1 MEVLIPRG
9 LEEALEWKADHPEA
23 VPIAGGTDLMVDL
36 NFDRSRPEVMID
48 VSRLSELNTW
58 RREDGNL
65 FLGAGLTYT
74 RALHELPEMRALA
87 QASRSVGSPQIRN
100 RGTIGGNLGTASPA
114 GDAVPVLVAHDG
126 EVVLGAAGDRTRSVS
141 WNEFFLGP
149 KRNAMAPDELI
160 LGAQWR
166 DARGPQSFSKVGTRN
181 AMVIA
186 VANLCLVMD
195 EDSRTVRVALGS
207 VGPTDPSATRTVL
220 ESSSM
225 TRHRLATAMTI
236 AFRVPTFE
244 NDWGPRAS
252 LHWAPRISSSGAM
265 AFRFGPRKNS
275 FQDTDRVRS
284 PAAPSTT
291 SPSWATRTG
300 TASPAGDAVPRF
312 PPMVP
317 RLRIWGDPTDLEAC
331 ASARI
336 SGSSCNARVY
346 VRPAPRKRF
355 PSSRRQVFSSDR
367 RETSIM
373 TSGLLRSK
381 FRSTIRSVPPAIGTA
396 SGWSAFHSSASS
408 SPRGMRTSIR
418 ASSASEL
425 PLRERVDHGQHV
437 VAERIQDRAGAPGL
451 DVLADLCSALI
462 RCSGGRDHL

>member
-36 NFDRSRPEVMID
+36 NFDRSRPEIMID

-58 RREDGNL
+58 RQEDGNL

-207 VGPTDPSATRTVL
+207 VGPTVLRSQEAEAFAAEALSRAGAWDDPSAPLPPSDL
-220 ESSSM
+220 EGF
-225 TRHRLATAMTI
+225 AE
-236 AFRVPTFE
+236 RV
-244 NDWGPRAS
+244 
-252 LHWAPRISSSGAM
+252 SGA
-265 AFRFGPRKNS
+265 ATPIDDVRGTAGYRRHAC
-275 FQDTDRVRS
+275 RVLAGR
-284 PAAPSTT
+284 AL
-291 SPSWATRTG
+291 SWAL
-300 TASPAGDAVPRF
+300 A
-312 PPMVP
+312 
-317 RLRIWGDPTDLEAC
+317 
-331 ASARI
+331 
-336 SGSSCNARVY
+336 
-346 VRPAPRKRF
+346 
-355 PSSRRQVFSSDR
+355 
-367 RETSIM
+367 
-373 TSGLLRSK
+373 
-381 FRSTIRSVPPAIGTA
+381 
-396 SGWSAFHSSASS
+396 
-408 SPRGMRTSIR
+408 
-418 ASSASEL
+418 
-425 PLRERVDHGQHV
+425 ERV
-437 VAERIQDRAGAPGL
+437 AEAQ
-451 DVLADLCSALI
+451 LA
-462 RCSGGRDHL
+462 